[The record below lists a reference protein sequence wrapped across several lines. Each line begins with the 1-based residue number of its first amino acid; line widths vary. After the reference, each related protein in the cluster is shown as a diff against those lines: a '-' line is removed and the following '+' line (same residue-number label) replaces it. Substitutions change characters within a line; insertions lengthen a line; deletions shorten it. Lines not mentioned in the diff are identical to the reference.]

1 MEQRWQIIPKLSVFD
16 FGTYM
21 CTHTHTRTHISL
33 TQLCLSGFLCL
44 GRLATVVCLIRS
56 THPL

>member
-1 MEQRWQIIPKLSVFD
+1 MEQRWQIIPKLFVFD
-16 FGTYM
+16 FGTYTY
-21 CTHTHTRTHISL
+21 THTHMHISL

-44 GRLATVVCLIRS
+44 GRLATVVCLTRS